1 MANGVQ
7 NALKPGATT
16 WTTLVTGPTA
26 GLVVNLSICNE
37 NSSDDTTYVAVIPQG
52 ATRGSQHNIEGGTT
66 VTGKTVIER
75 TGIVLKDGDKI
86 DVYSNSG
93 HLSYVVWGV
102 ELG

>member
-26 GLVVNLSICNE
+26 GVVVNLSICNE
-37 NSSDDTTYVAVIPQG
+37 NSSDDTTYVAVVPNG

-66 VTGKTVIER
+66 VTAKTVIER
-75 TGIVLKDGDKI
+75 TGIVLASGDTI
-86 DVYSNSG
+86 QIYSGGGN
-93 HLSYVVWGV
+93 LSFVAWGV
-102 ELG
+102 DLG